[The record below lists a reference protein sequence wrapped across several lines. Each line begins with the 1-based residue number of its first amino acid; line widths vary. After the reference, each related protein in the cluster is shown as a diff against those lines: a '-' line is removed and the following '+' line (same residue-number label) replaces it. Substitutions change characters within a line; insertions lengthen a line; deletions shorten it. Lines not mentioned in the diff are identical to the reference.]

1 MMNVPVYSLDGKKT
15 GDVELPK
22 VFSTPYR
29 PDVIQKIFVN
39 LQSHSFQPQGRDPL
53 AGERTS
59 AQSRNTGLGLARMAR
74 VKGSGFPRS
83 GMAAGV
89 GGVIKGRQAH
99 PPVSNK
105 NIAKRLNKKE
115 KRLALCS
122 AIAATASKELVAS
135 RGHIVDKIQSLPLV
149 VSDDICR
156 VGKAKDLLNTIN
168 SLNLSDDLERV
179 RNGWKKRSGK
189 PRRRGRVTRVS
200 KSVLIVVDKD
210 EGIRKAAGS
219 ILGINTT
226 TVKNLSVLHLAPG
239 SHPAR
244 LVLWSKSA
252 IENLKT
258 ITSPTLE
265 IMELVGK

>member
-1 MMNVPVYSLDGKKT
+1 MMNVPVYSLDGKKV
-15 GDVELPK
+15 DDIELPK

-29 PDVIQKIFVN
+29 PDVIHKAFVN
-39 LQSHSFQPQGRDPL
+39 LQSQSFQSQGRDPL

-59 AQSRNTGLGLARMAR
+59 AQSRNTGLGIARMAR

-115 KRLALCS
+115 KKLALCS
-122 AIAATASKELVAS
+122 AIAATASNKIVSS
-135 RGHIVDKIQSLPLV
+135 RGHSIENVKNLPLV
-149 VSDDICR
+149 VSDDICNIS
-156 VGKAKDLLNTIN
+156 KARDLRNVMN
-168 SLNLSDDLERV
+168 SLNLSDDVQRV
-179 RNGWKKRSGK
+179 RKGWKKRTGK
-189 PRRRGRVTRVS
+189 SRLRGRVSRVS

-210 EGIRKAAGS
+210 EGIGKATGS
-219 ILGINTT
+219 ILGIDTI

-244 LVLWSKSA
+244 LVLWSRGA
-252 IENLKT
+252 VENLKLL
-258 ITSPTLE
+258 TSPVLE
-265 IMELVGK
+265 LMELVEK

>member
-1 MMNVPVYSLDGKKT
+1 MMNVPVYSLDGKKI
-15 GDVELPK
+15 DNVELPK

-29 PDVIQKIFVN
+29 PDVIHKTFVN
-39 LQSHSFQPQGRDPL
+39 LQSQSFQPQGRDPL

-59 AQSRNTGLGLARMAR
+59 AMSRNTGLGIARMAR

-105 NIAKRLNKKE
+105 NIAKKLNKKE

-122 AIAATASKELVAS
+122 AIAATASKEIVAS
-135 RGHIVDKIQSLPLV
+135 RGHNIDRVQNLPLV
-149 VSDDICR
+149 VSDDICH
-156 VGKAKDLLNTIN
+156 VSKAKDLQNVIN
-168 SLNLSDDLERV
+168 SLNLSDDVERV
-179 RNGWKKRSGK
+179 RKGRKKRTGK
-189 PRRRGRVTRVS
+189 SRMRGRVNRAG
-200 KSVLIVVDKD
+200 KSVLIVVGKD
-210 EGIRKAAGS
+210 EGIGRAAGS
-219 ILGINTT
+219 ILGIDTT

-252 IENLKT
+252 IEYLKSV
-258 ITSPTLE
+258 TSPVLE
-265 IMELVGK
+265 IMELVSK